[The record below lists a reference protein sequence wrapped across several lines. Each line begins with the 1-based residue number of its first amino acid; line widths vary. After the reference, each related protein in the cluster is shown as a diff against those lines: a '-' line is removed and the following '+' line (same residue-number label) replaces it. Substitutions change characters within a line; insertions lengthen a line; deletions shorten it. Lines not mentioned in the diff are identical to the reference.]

1 MPTPSARPLLRHL
14 AVLGLAAL
22 GRLAA
27 AQGLPAP
34 IEATLQQ
41 AGLTGDSLVLWVAP
55 VDGGPPLLAHR
66 AERPVNPASLM
77 KLATSAVAL
86 ARLGPSYRWRTPVLV
101 DRPPQDGRLSGN
113 LYLRG
118 RGDPQLTL
126 ERLWL
131 LLRELQR
138 RGVHEIDGD
147 IVLDGSAFAL
157 PPVDPGAFDGEP
169 FRPYNVQPEALV
181 ISHKAVTLQFVPEP
195 ARRIARVSVV
205 PTLQG
210 WTVPASVPLS
220 GEPSCGDWRQQLQAD
235 FSDPAGPRFAGRLP
249 AVCGERSWPVAP
261 PASLGY
267 NARAVAALWQ
277 EIGGRLGGRVRD
289 GVTPGAAQPLFEAVS
304 PTLGEVLRDMNK
316 FSNNLLADQ
325 LMLTLALEARGT
337 GTWDVAREQVTTALV
352 TQAGCRGDEVSVDR
366 GSGLS
371 RSARLSARC
380 LGQVLRWA
388 WVNPWMPEFFASLP
402 LAGEDTARRATS
414 VAGRAHLKTGSL
426 DDAAGLAGLVDGP
439 DGQRY
444 TFVAILQPPP
454 AARGQP
460 LQPVLND
467 ILGSVLGRLPASR

>member
-1 MPTPSARPLLRHL
+1 MPPAAPLLRHL
-14 AVLGLAAL
+14 VVLGIAVL
-22 GRLAA
+22 GRLAT
-27 AQGLPAP
+27 AQSLPAP
-34 IEATLQQ
+34 IENALQQ
-41 AGLTGDSLVLWVAP
+41 AGLPSDSLALWVAP
-55 VDGGPPLLAHR
+55 VDGGPPVLAHQ

-86 ARLGPSYRWRTPVLV
+86 AQLGPSYRWRTPVLV
-101 DRPPQDGRLSGN
+101 DHLPQDGRRPGN
-113 LYLRG
+113 VYLRG

-138 RGVHEIDGD
+138 RGVREIDGD

-157 PPVDPGAFDGEP
+157 SPVDPGAFDGEP
-169 FRPYNVQPEALV
+169 FRPYNVQPDALA

-195 ARRIARVSVV
+195 ALRIARVSAV
-205 PTLQG
+205 PALQG
-210 WTVPASVPLS
+210 WSVPASVPLS
-220 GEPSCGDWRQQLQAD
+220 AEPSCGDWRQQLQAD

-261 PASLGY
+261 PTSLGY
-267 NARAVAALWQ
+267 NARAVASLWQ
-277 EIGGRLGGRVRD
+277 EIGGRLGGRVRN
-289 GVTPGAAQPLFEAVS
+289 GMAPAAAQPLFEAVS
-304 PTLGEVLRDMNK
+304 PTLAEVLRDMNK

-325 LMLTLALEARGT
+325 LMLTLALEAQGV
-337 GTWDVAREQVTTALV
+337 GTWDGARERVTAALI
-352 TQAGCRGDEVSVDR
+352 TQAGCRAEEVTVDR

-371 RSARLSARC
+371 RTGRLSARC

-426 DDAAGLAGLVDGP
+426 DDVAGLAGLVDGP

-444 TFVAILQPPP
+444 TFVAVLQPPP
-454 AARGQP
+454 ASRGRP

-467 ILGSVLGRLPASR
+467 LLGSVLERLPAPR